1 MTATYA
7 YEVSPNNPYYA
18 VYDNA
23 LYTKDFSTLAAVP
36 TQKENLLLHPGVKTI
51 GRSAFHSYEART
63 PVILPW
69 GTARVEDEAFSYM
82 YSRPVVILPDTLT
95 FMGQQ
100 FIPHA
105 SETLPVFFFSPGN
118 PAAQSLDGLGVSG
131 EIQQN
136 LLPESLKGATTIQE
150 IYKRVEN
157 SAAAPSGWV
166 KEGGKWY
173 YYLNGKKA
181 TGWQMVGPTWYY
193 MDANGVMQTG
203 WITSSGSQY
212 FLRDWGGMA
221 ANGWYQIGGKWY
233 YFNSWGGMV
242 KNSWIYGL
250 DKKWYYVGSDGAM
263 LTNTRTPDGF
273 WVNASGVW
281 VR

>member
-173 YYLNGKKA
+173 YYQNNAKT

-221 ANGWYQIGGKWY
+221 ANGWYQKIGRAH
-233 YFNSWGGMV
+233 V
-242 KNSWIYGL
+242 
-250 DKKWYYVGSDGAM
+250 
-263 LTNTRTPDGF
+263 
-273 WVNASGVW
+273 
-281 VR
+281 